1 MTFLLG
7 IGKLLTFFI
16 TVHVLHH
23 VYYFAMSS
31 FRFFSLLD
39 HFCSGINKER
49 SVYFQVAG
57 ISEANFM
64 RLENVELNY
73 PFEQLFPSVRRGK
86 LIAKCV

>member
-1 MTFLLG
+1 M
-7 IGKLLTFFI
+7 LTFFI
-16 TVHVLHH
+16 KVHVLHH

-31 FRFFSLLD
+31 FFSLLD
-39 HFCSGINKER
+39 HFCSGNNKER

-73 PFEQLFPSVRRGK
+73 PFDQLFPLVRRGK
-86 LIAKCV
+86 LIVKYV